1 MKGKSILKVPGGKL
15 LKIFLE
21 YDDKI
26 RKIKITGDFFMHPE
40 ESLDKLEKELIG
52 LKLDKEIIL
61 IKVDEFL
68 KKKNVKLFGLESKD
82 IVEGILKCKNSDY

>member
-21 YDDKI
+21 YDNKI

-40 ESLDKLEKELIG
+40 ESLEKLEKELVG
-52 LKLDKEIIL
+52 LELNKDLLLKEINIFF
-61 IKVDEFL
+61 KEN
-68 KKKNVKLFGLESKD
+68 NVRLFGLESKD
-82 IVEGILKCKNSDY
+82 IVEGIINCLSHK